1 MPTCDFARYCT
12 GGGGREKR
20 VRKVARGREERM
32 LAASLQHRQRQRPMA
47 GVVLLAIALTNGVE
61 AQQGFGGKLGGKF
74 GGSGAGM
81 GGGLAA
87 AGDE

>member
-1 MPTCDFARYCT
+1 
-12 GGGGREKR
+12 
-20 VRKVARGREERM
+20 M
-32 LAASLQHRQRQRPMA
+32 LAANLQHRQRQRLMA